1 MEQVHR
7 IRLIVDVEKITGLGD
22 RMLFG
27 GCIDGIAQKSLAN
40 ANGGLYR
47 YLAAY
52 LRNPSQNIHKHP
64 GIELG
69 RRKSAWHVSGNAAFR
84 ARGVL
89 R

>member
-1 MEQVHR
+1 
-7 IRLIVDVEKITGLGD
+7 
-22 RMLFG
+22 MLFG

-47 YLAAY
+47 YPSGLS

>member
-1 MEQVHR
+1 MELVHR

-27 GCIDGIAQKSLAN
+27 GCIDGIAQKLLAN
-40 ANGGLYR
+40 AN
-47 YLAAY
+47 
-52 LRNPSQNIHKHP
+52 NPSQNIHKHP